1 MQPETDPNTFTQKD
15 LMQHLLHASQHT
27 VTREEMAAQFIQAEV
42 INKERFE
49 QAIKQNKESFEQLE
63 KQIEQSEK
71 HNNQRFEQSNQRF
84 EQAEKQNN
92 LRFEQAEKLNSQR
105 FEQSNQR
112 FEQAEKHNNQ
122 RFDQVDIRFNKLTEE
137 IQGQGKKHDRLTWAL
152 FAGML
157 AIFFKDYI
165 VKLFAA

>member
-1 MQPETDPNTFTQKD
+1 MQPEIDPNTFTQKD

-49 QAIKQNKESFEQLE
+49 QA
-63 KQIEQSEK
+63 
-71 HNNQRFEQSNQRF
+71 
-84 EQAEKQNN
+84 
-92 LRFEQAEKLNSQR
+92 
-105 FEQSNQR
+105 
-112 FEQAEKHNNQ
+112 EKHNNQ

-137 IQGQGKKHDRLTWAL
+137 IQDQGKKHDRLTWAL

>member
-1 MQPETDPNTFTQKD
+1 MQSETDPNTFTQKD

-27 VTREEMAAQFIQAEV
+27 VTREEMVAQFIQAEV

-49 QAIKQNKESFEQLE
+49 Q
-63 KQIEQSEK
+63 SEK
-71 HNNQRFEQSNQRF
+71 H
-84 EQAEKQNN
+84 
-92 LRFEQAEKLNSQR
+92 
-105 FEQSNQR
+105 SNQR

-122 RFDQVDIRFNKLTEE
+122 RFDKLTEE

>member
-84 EQAEKQNN
+84 EQAEK
-92 LRFEQAEKLNSQR
+92 
-105 FEQSNQR
+105 
-112 FEQAEKHNNQ
+112 HNNQ

>member
-49 QAIKQNKESFEQLE
+49 Q
-63 KQIEQSEK
+63 SEK
-71 HNNQRFEQSNQRF
+71 H
-84 EQAEKQNN
+84 
-92 LRFEQAEKLNSQR
+92 
-105 FEQSNQR
+105 SNQR

-122 RFDQVDIRFNKLTEE
+122 RFDKLKEE

>member
-1 MQPETDPNTFTQKD
+1 MQPEIDPNTFTQKD

-27 VTREEMAAQFIQAEV
+27 VTREEMAAQFTQAEV

-49 QAIKQNKESFEQLE
+49 QAIKQSKEIFEQLE

-71 HNNQRFEQSNQRF
+71 HNNQRFEQ
-84 EQAEKQNN
+84 AEKQN
-92 LRFEQAEKLNSQR
+92 
-105 FEQSNQR
+105 NQR

-122 RFDQVDIRFNKLTEE
+122 RFDQVGIRFNKLTEE
-137 IQGQGKKHDRLTWAL
+137 IKGQGKKHDRLTWAL

>member
-27 VTREEMAAQFIQAEV
+27 VTREEMAAQFTQAEV

-49 QAIKQNKESFEQLE
+49 Q
-63 KQIEQSEK
+63 SEK
-71 HNNQRFEQSNQRF
+71 H
-84 EQAEKQNN
+84 
-92 LRFEQAEKLNSQR
+92 
-105 FEQSNQR
+105 SNQR

-122 RFDQVDIRFNKLTEE
+122 RFDQVDIKFNKLTEE